1 MTRRSDPTP
10 LLPLSPAVL
19 HILVALAKGEL
30 HGYAISRDVEEQTDG
45 ALRLGP
51 GTLYGSLQRMT
62 DAGLIR
68 EVAAPAKAEG
78 AHAERRRYYG
88 ITVLGRS
95 ALRADAERLAA
106 AVQLARSRLGPR
118 LENA

>member
-19 HILVALAKGEL
+19 HILVALAKGDL
-30 HGYAISRDVEEQTDG
+30 HGYGISRDVEEQTDG

-78 AHAERRRYYG
+78 SHAERRRYYG
-88 ITVLGRS
+88 ITALGRS

-106 AVQLARSRLGPR
+106 AVRLARSRLGTR